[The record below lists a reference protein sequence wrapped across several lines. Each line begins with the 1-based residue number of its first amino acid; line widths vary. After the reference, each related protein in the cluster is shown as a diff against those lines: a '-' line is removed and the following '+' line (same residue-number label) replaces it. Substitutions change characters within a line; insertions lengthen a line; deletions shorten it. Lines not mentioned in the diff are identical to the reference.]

1 MISEKMELN
10 STEILKRA
18 WREMSGNIPL
28 FAALTAVFGV
38 VIWVSSM
45 IPFLSLLI
53 SAPLG
58 FGLTVCIQ
66 KLRKNENFGFED
78 FFWGFLDFNRYLHG
92 LIYGALTTAGIFLG
106 FLLLIVPGVWF
117 VVAVTFA
124 SVIFVV
130 QKQDGVEA
138 IKKSLDLVRGRWWNI
153 AGFLGWIFVINFLG
167 AICFVIG
174 LLVTAP
180 LSALA
185 MILATEA
192 LLEED
197 RRLQSQTVVQVSHQ
211 TQDSQGSGT
220 PIS

>member
-1 MISEKMELN
+1 MISQRMELN

-45 IPFLSLLI
+45 IPFLSILI

-66 KLRKNENFGFED
+66 KLRRNENFGFED

-106 FLLLIVPGVWF
+106 ILFFVFPGVWF
-117 VVAVTFA
+117 MVAVTFA

-130 QKQDGVEA
+130 KRQDGVEA
-138 IKKSLDLVRGRWWNI
+138 IRKSIELVKGRWWNI

-167 AICFVIG
+167 ALCFVIG

-197 RRLQSQTVVQVSHQ
+197 RRLQAQN
-211 TQDSQGSGT
+211 SGNQIPDAQNSET
-220 PIS
+220 PLS